1 MLENTL
7 QSPAEFLKTLRW
19 VKRVASASWKPV
31 QKKKVLK
38 KKKDCS
44 NLCSPLSFGKRR
56 TVSVHSQAFLQFV
69 YQLLSCLP
77 YATPLREL
85 LKTLSLV
92 LQKNDCISFKADLGL
107 SNVIHLGVFPC
118 FFFPSVKSS
127 LARQGLCTES
137 RTEGT

>member
-1 MLENTL
+1 M
-7 QSPAEFLKTLRW
+7 
-19 VKRVASASWKPV
+19 
-31 QKKKVLK
+31 QKKKKSLK
-38 KKKDCS
+38 KNKVVVIS
-44 NLCSPLSFGKRR
+44 AHLYHLERGGQFLL
-56 TVSVHSQAFLQFV
+56 HSQASLQFV

-77 YATPLREL
+77 YAAPLREL
-85 LKTLSLV
+85 LKPLSLL

>member
-1 MLENTL
+1 MGQKSSFSILE
-7 QSPAEFLKTLRW
+7 
-19 VKRVASASWKPV
+19 ASA
-31 QKKKVLK
+31 KKKSLK
-38 KKKDCS
+38 KKKKIVVIS
-44 NLCSPLSFGKRR
+44 AHLYHLERGGQFLCILRHFYSLYTNCCPASRM
-56 TVSVHSQAFLQFV
+56 
-69 YQLLSCLP
+69 LLL
-77 YATPLREL
+77 LREL
-85 LKTLSLV
+85 LKPLSLV